1 MRRLEEKSLA
11 ERDEFKIFGEYVGH
25 QIKKIRSE
33 RERSILKHKISTLL
47 FEAELAQ
54 ADDSSRPV
62 SSQSMGPPSSV
73 CESGISTPAHDE
85 MLSASI
91 LEITD
96 SYEDSENTEIT
107 MSLGKSFFKI

>member
-1 MRRLEEKSLA
+1 MRRLEEKALA

-54 ADDSSRPV
+54 ADDSSSRPV
-62 SSQSMGPPSSV
+62 STQSMDPSPSL
-73 CESGISTPAHDE
+73 CESENITHHE
-85 MLSASI
+85 MSEYI
-91 LEITD
+91 LERTD
-96 SYEDSENTEIT
+96 SYDVPENTE
-107 MSLGKSFFKI
+107 MSMRVEKSFFTL